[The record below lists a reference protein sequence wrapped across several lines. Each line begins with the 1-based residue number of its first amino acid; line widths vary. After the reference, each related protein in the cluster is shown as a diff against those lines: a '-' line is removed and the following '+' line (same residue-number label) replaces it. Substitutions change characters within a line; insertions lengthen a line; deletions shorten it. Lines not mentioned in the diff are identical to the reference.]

1 MCVCLLSSHAV
12 LFGFLFPRDSFHEDI
27 GDEVKVFSFFPSTR
41 FFFVAVVVV
50 VGLANEPTSQRTQ
63 RGTPWRDRK
72 GKQVNDDTRAY
83 GSFFYFK
90 NFEIVLPILLP
101 LLLPSY
107 LCVLCVL
114 QTYSTFS
121 IFFDRILVRSLTF
134 LIRLNT
140 TSPKSTL

>member
-1 MCVCLLSSHAV
+1 VFVCCRRTQYYLAFFFLET
-12 LFGFLFPRDSFHEDI
+12 LFMRTLEMRLKFSLSFHRL
-27 GDEVKVFSFFPSTR
+27 VSFLLPSLLLL
-41 FFFVAVVVV
+41 VW
-50 VGLANEPTSQRTQ
+50 PTSQRTQ